1 MPAKKRPITDA
12 ERAKRIR
19 ETAREA
25 ETDNDPK
32 SFERAFAAV
41 VKAPRKSEKPEA
53 TKRQMQSGDQE

>member
-1 MPAKKRPITDA
+1 MPAKKKEVAEA

-19 ETAREA
+19 VLAREA
-25 ETDNDPK
+25 ETDNDSK